1 MLEDESRGR
10 DDMREAASRAERR
23 ANDLA
28 VQLDEGRLAL
38 DQAERAKKAALAE
51 KSEQSDRV
59 AELQTMYNNISSA
72 KRKVSEYTYR
82 ISPPP
87 ATFKS
92 F

>member
-1 MLEDESRGR
+1 MEDESRGR

-28 VQLDEGRLAL
+28 VQLDEARLAF

-51 KSEQSDRV
+51 KMEQADRV

-72 KRKVSEYTYR
+72 KRKVCWYELEQLLPYS
-82 ISPPP
+82 
-87 ATFKS
+87 KL
-92 F
+92 